1 MSIFSRGGNLAIS
14 GFWSKFDYR
23 PALGNLRGNQIY
35 QNIFACMNWSD
46 VFTILFHEFLPR
58 IFQSLNSW
66 KRYTNFF
73 GSFVSPIFFFSVH
86 QLKKN
91 HIKHSSK
98 KNSWIRNSR
107 LVKLSDEFNI
117 CLQSYP
123 EIPKFLEYNYIF
135 LSERRH
141 YNLFHPLR
149 DHQISWT
156 GLFTFGTFW
165 NLLEMAGNFEIS

>member
-73 GSFVSPIFFFSVH
+73 GSFVSPIFFFSSPAEKKIISNIH
-86 QLKKN
+86 QKK
-91 HIKHSSK
+91 IRGFGIQDWSSYLM
-98 KNSWIRNSR
+98 NS
-107 LVKLSDEFNI
+107 NI

-123 EIPKFLEYNYIF
+123 EIPKFLEDNYIF

-165 NLLEMAGNFEIS
+165 NLLEMAGNFEIP

>member
-73 GSFVSPIFFFSVH
+73 GSFVSPIFFFSSPAE
-86 QLKKN
+86 KKSYQTF
-91 HIKHSSK
+91 IKK
-98 KNSWIRNSR
+98 KFVDSEFKIGQAIWWIQYMST
-107 LVKLSDEFNI
+107 KLSWN
-117 CLQSYP
+117 P
-123 EIPKFLEYNYIF
+123 KIPWI
-135 LSERRH
+135 
-141 YNLFHPLR
+141 
-149 DHQISWT
+149 
-156 GLFTFGTFW
+156 
-165 NLLEMAGNFEIS
+165 